1 MRRFYTVTL
10 FLLFYSVATIHAQ
23 DTISIACYNL
33 LNYPGSTDLLR
44 NPGFR
49 TVISALHPDILVCE
63 EVNEAVAANEFRDSV
78 MKMVD
83 TLYNM
88 GTWINCQSN
97 ASENENVVFYRKDKF
112 TFLYNTPILTDL
124 RDINRFSFVHINTGI
139 PFSLFGVHLKA
150 GNAASD
156 ITRKTQEADSLR
168 KYTNALPFG
177 SNLVVCGD
185 FNFYTSSESGY
196 TKLLSDNITYD
207 GEFYDPVTT
216 MTGVWNNPAYAIY
229 HTQSTRKSE
238 VFFGGATSGLDDRF
252 DLILHSQAIKDP
264 GGMDYIPG
272 SLKAFG
278 NDGNHFND
286 SIKAQPNTAVSP
298 AVADALYYVSDHL
311 PVIEKFKFS
320 PVILPVELSSFYAVC
335 NNGIT
340 EIVWTT
346 ESESNS
352 QQFILEASIGNSGW
366 QTVDSMPASINSSL
380 HNEYKLELPNLP
392 EGINYFRLKMVDTDN
407 SYVYSNTIAV
417 NCMNPQHYL
426 LVYPNPFNSLLNL
439 TTNIPESELI
449 IRDMLGRTYN
459 YSATLIQTLPSGVYI
474 LFSTDNSVPPVKIIK
489 E

>member
-1 MRRFYTVTL
+1 
-10 FLLFYSVATIHAQ
+10 VATIHAQ

-78 MKMVD
+78 MKIVD

-88 GTWINCQSN
+88 GTWINCQSSS
-97 ASENENVVFYRKDKF
+97 SENENVVYYRKDKF
-112 TFLYNTPILTDL
+112 TFLSNTPILTDL

-139 PFSLFGVHLKA
+139 PFSVFGVHLKA
-150 GNAASD
+150 GNTATDNS
-156 ITRKTQEADSLR
+156 RKALEIDSLR
-168 KYTNALPFG
+168 KYTNTLPFG

-252 DLILHSQAIKDP
+252 DLIMHSQAVKDP

-286 SIKAQPNTAVSP
+286 SIKAQPNTAVTP

-320 PVILPVELSSFYAVC
+320 PVILPVELSSFYALC
-335 NNGIT
+335 KDRLT
-340 EIVWTT
+340 TLVWTT
-346 ESESNS
+346 ESETNTGQFVLEQSDGNANWTAIDSFPAAYMSNLHKIY
-352 QQFILEASIGNSGW
+352 QTELNETSG
-366 QTVDSMPASINSSL
+366 
-380 HNEYKLELPNLP
+380 
-392 EGINYFRLKMVDTDN
+392 GINYYRLKIADTDN
-407 SYVYSNTIAV
+407 SYVYSGVIAT
-417 NCMNPQHYL
+417 NCTESATPYL
-426 LVYPNPFNSLLNL
+426 HVYPNPFKNNL
-439 TTNIPESELI
+439 QLFTNIAESELN

-474 LFSTDNSVPPVKIIK
+474 LFSSNHSVSPVKIIK